1 MNIAVNLRQAKVIA
15 LNLTKRQKD
24 QGAEVL
30 KNLDN
35 SNPEN
40 RRLAKY
46 DYAKMNLTAGVT
58 LGTVEIELKIKQEKL
73 NVYIDGYEYQVR
85 KIQKISAY
93 Q

>member
-58 LGTVEIELKIKQEKL
+58 LAQLKSNLK
-73 NVYIDGYEYQVR
+73 
-85 KIQKISAY
+85 
-93 Q
+93 